1 MSVDAP
7 GTLSDRSLLRLDD
20 EENAALAALA
30 TELCGTAPHLIDS
43 AEWVAAARRL
53 SCALPPR
60 LSRTLREFTHDSG
73 PDGMLLLRNLPV
85 DPDGPPATPMVFG
98 SVQRASTVPASALM
112 LVAMAMGEVI
122 AYDKE
127 KHGALV
133 QNVVPVPGME
143 EYQGN
148 AGSARLNMHTENAF
162 HEFRPD
168 FVGLMCLRNDHD
180 NVAGLRT
187 SSIRNALPLLPE
199 PIRAILH
206 EPRFVTTAPAS
217 FDLGDRLEEP
227 HGVLSGAAED
237 PDLKVDFSSTTP
249 IDDEAAGAL
258 ARLRDAIDEAA
269 YTLILSPGDLAFVD
283 NRVTLHGRNSFQP
296 RYDGA
301 DRWLQRVFV
310 HLDLRRSRA
319 LRGANGQV
327 LSSTP
332 A

>member
-1 MSVDAP
+1 MSVDAQ
-7 GTLSDRSLLRLDD
+7 GKLSDRSLLRLDD
-20 EENAALAALA
+20 EENAALTALA
-30 TELCGTAPHLIDS
+30 TELCGTAPQAIDT
-43 AEWVAAARRL
+43 AEWVTTARRM
-53 SCALPPR
+53 SCALPLR
-60 LSRTLREFTHDSG
+60 LSRILREFTHDSG

-85 DPDGPPATPMVFG
+85 DPDGPPPTPMVFG
-98 SVQRASTVPASALM
+98 SVQRTSTVPASALM
-112 LVAMAMGEVI
+112 LIAMAMGEVI
-122 AYDKE
+122 AFDKE

-148 AGSARLNMHTENAF
+148 AGSTRLNMHTENAF
-162 HEFRPD
+162 HDFRPD

-180 NVAGLRT
+180 NIAGLRLA
-187 SSIRNALPLLPE
+187 SIRNALPLLSE
-199 PIRAILH
+199 QTRAILH

-217 FDLGDRLEEP
+217 FDLGSRLEEP
-227 HGVLSGAAED
+227 HGVLSGAVED

-249 IDDEAAGAL
+249 IDDDASGAL
-258 ARLRDAIDEAA
+258 ALLQDALDRACHRLV
-269 YTLILSPGDLAFVD
+269 LGPGDLAFVD
-283 NRVTLHGRNSFQP
+283 NRLTLHGRDSFEP

-310 HLDLRRSRA
+310 HLNHRPSRA
-319 LRGANGQV
+319 LRTGNGQV